1 MYYLHTW
8 SLSAGGAGRQ
18 EGGSLADKRKD
29 KAEETTK
36 AGISRRKFLKG
47 VGVGGGM
54 LGSGVLS
61 GSLLQD
67 GHGAQAAATKVLGP
81 GAVAIELNV
90 NGKRWPLTLEPRVT
104 LLEALRDHLELTG
117 AKKVCDRA
125 SCGACTVIL
134 DGSPVYSCSVFAI
147 EAQGK
152 TIQTVESLAD
162 GDTLHPVQAAFVEND
177 AQQCGFC
184 TPGFVM
190 ATKALLDKYPNP
202 TAEQMRLALGGNLC
216 RCGTYVGIRQAVM
229 QAAQNSPQNS
239 HQNSKTRAPQA
250 GRQSRAGGG
259 HSNA

>member
-1 MYYLHTW
+1 M
-8 SLSAGGAGRQ
+8 
-18 EGGSLADKRKD
+18 ADKRKD
-29 KAEETTK
+29 KAEETPNRDPRNQA

-54 LGSGVLS
+54 LGSGVLG
-61 GSLLQD
+61 GSLIPEA
-67 GHGAQAAATKVLGP
+67 HAAQAPATKVLGP
-81 GAVAIELNV
+81 AAVAMELNI
-90 NGKRWPLTLEPRVT
+90 NGKRWPVKLEPRVT

-117 AKKVCDRA
+117 AKKVCDRT

-152 TIQTVESLAD
+152 TIQTVESLAS

-190 ATKALLDKYPNP
+190 ATKALLDKHPNP
-202 TAEQMRLALGGNLC
+202 TPEQIRLGLGGNLC
-216 RCGTYVGIRQAVM
+216 RCGTYVGMRRAVM
-229 QAAQNSPQNS
+229 QAAQNT
-239 HQNSKTRAPQA
+239 KTRAPQA
-250 GRQSRAGGG
+250 GHRRTGG
-259 HSNA
+259 HPHA